1 MAARRDLGAS
11 LGART
16 DGVTTR
22 FALYATTARS
32 CAVRLFDE
40 RGGVLATLPML
51 SLGDGLFELVTAAA
65 PAGSL
70 YKFVLDERELPDP
83 YARSLPQGVHG
94 PARVEASRYAWRHG
108 PGVHRPLGEQVI
120 YELHVGAFT
129 PEGTWRAAASR
140 LPSLRD
146 LGVTTVE
153 LMPVA
158 AFAGERGWGY
168 DGVAPF
174 APHAPYG
181 TPDELR
187 ALVDEAHGLGLGV
200 LLDVVYNHLGPAGN
214 YLPAYSP
221 GYLTAEGVAL
231 WGDAPD
237 CGRDPMRSLVLD
249 NARYWL
255 EEFRFDGLRIDA
267 AHAIVDASPRHVL
280 RDLVAM
286 ARALPTGRTLIA
298 EDDRNDPDL
307 VAVTGL
313 DGLWADDFHHAVR
326 VTLTRERDGY
336 YAAYEPGVEGVARAI
351 NSGWI
356 YEGQPNPLTGR
367 SRGKPAPGLDASAF
381 VYCIQN
387 HDQVGNRALGERLDA
402 AVSADAYRM
411 ASALLLFLPMTPL
424 LFMGQEWAASTPF
437 LYFTD
442 HDPELGA
449 KVSAG
454 RREEFKRF
462 RAFADPTARARIP
475 DPQDP
480 ETFERSRL
488 RWEERDRGEHARTL
502 RLYRD
507 LLSLRRGDPVL
518 RVSTREGLR
527 AEAEGSV
534 LRVIRAS
541 GRDERVL
548 LANFSDRRAELGP
561 LRPPGSRVLLSTTDP
576 GADGLAPWSAMVLAR
591 GAVEAGARLPARGTR
606 PKSAG
611 GA

>member
-1 MAARRDLGAS
+1 MPTRSDLGAS
-11 LGART
+11 LGARVE
-16 DGVTTR
+16 GESTR
-22 FALYATTARS
+22 FALYATTASS

-40 RGGVLATLPML
+40 RGGVLATLPMEPR
-51 SLGDGLFELVTAAA
+51 GDGLFELVTAEAS
-65 PAGSL
+65 AGSL
-70 YKFVLDERELPDP
+70 YKFVLDDRELPDP

-129 PEGTWRAAASR
+129 PEGTWAAAVER

-174 APHAPYG
+174 APFA

-200 LLDVVYNHLGPAGN
+200 LLDVVYNHLGPSGN

-221 GYLTAEGVAL
+221 GYFTAEGGAL

-267 AHAIVDASPRHVL
+267 AHAIVDDPSWPVL
-280 RDLVAM
+280 RELVAM
-286 ARALPTGRTLIA
+286 ARSLPTGKTLIA
-298 EDDRNDPDL
+298 EDDRNEPDL
-307 VAVTGL
+307 VSVTGL
-313 DGLWADDFHHAVR
+313 DGVWADDFHHAVR
-326 VTLTRERDGY
+326 VTLTGERDGY
-336 YAAYEPGVEGVARAI
+336 YAAYEPGVESIARAI

-356 YEGQPNPLTGR
+356 YQGQPTPLTGLP
-367 SRGKPAPGLDASAF
+367 RGKPAPHLDASAF

-402 AVSADAYRM
+402 AVSIDAYRM

-442 HDPELGA
+442 HEPELGA

-462 RAFADPTARARIP
+462 RAFADPEARERIP
-475 DPQDP
+475 DPQDR

-488 RWEERDRGEHARTL
+488 RWEERAQGEHARTL
-502 RLYRD
+502 ALYRE
-507 LLSLRRGDPVL
+507 LLSLRRHDPVL

-534 LRVIRAS
+534 LRVTRAL
-541 GRDERVL
+541 GGEERVL
-548 LANFSDRRAELGP
+548 VANFSDGRAELGP
-561 LRPPGSRVLLSTTDP
+561 PESRVLLSTAER
-576 GADGLAPWSAMVLAR
+576 GVEGVAPWSAVVLAR
-591 GAVEAGARLPARGTR
+591 EA
-606 PKSAG
+606 SAG
-611 GA
+611 T

>member
-1 MAARRDLGAS
+1 MPARSDLGAS

-16 DGVTTR
+16 DGAATR
-22 FALYATTARS
+22 FALYATSARS

-40 RGGVLATLPML
+40 GGGVLATLPMHP
-51 SLGDGLFELVTAAA
+51 LGEGLFELVTAEAR
-65 PAGSL
+65 AGSL

-120 YELHVGAFT
+120 YELHVGTFT

-140 LPSLRD
+140 LPSLRE
-146 LGVTTVE
+146 LGLTTVE

-158 AFAGERGWGY
+158 AFAGARGWGY

-174 APHAPYG
+174 APFAPYG

-221 GYLTAEGVAL
+221 GYLTSGEGAL

-237 CGRDPMRSLVLD
+237 CGRDPMRALVLD
-249 NARYWL
+249 NAHYWL

-267 AHAIVDASPRHVL
+267 AHAIVDASSRHVL
-280 RDLVAM
+280 RDLVDM
-286 ARALPTGRTLIA
+286 ARSLPTGKTIIA
-298 EDDRNDPDL
+298 EDDRNDPAL
-307 VAVTGL
+307 VSATGL

-326 VTLTRERDGY
+326 VTLTGESDGY
-336 YAAYEPGVEGVARAI
+336 YAAYEPGVESIARAI

-356 YEGQPNPLTGR
+356 YQGQPNPLTGR
-367 SRGKPAPGLDASAF
+367 PRGRPASGLDAPAF

-387 HDQVGNRALGERLDA
+387 HDQVGNRALGERLTA
-402 AVSADAYRM
+402 AVSIDAWRM

-424 LFMGQEWAASTPF
+424 IFMGQEWAASTPF

-454 RREEFKRF
+454 RREEFKHF
-462 RAFADPTARARIP
+462 RAFADPLARERIP

-502 RLYRD
+502 RLYRE
-507 LLSLRRGDPVL
+507 LLALRRSDPVL

-527 AEAEGSV
+527 AGVEGSV
-534 LRVIRAS
+534 LRVIRAV
-541 GRDERVL
+541 GGAERVL
-548 LANFSDRRAELGP
+548 LANFSDQRVELDP
-561 LRPPGSRVLLSTTDP
+561 LRPDGSSVLLSTGEP
-576 GADGLAPWSAMVLAR
+576 GAEGLAPWSAVVLAR
-591 GAVEAGARLPARGTR
+591 GG
-606 PKSAG
+606 
-611 GA
+611 

>member
-1 MAARRDLGAS
+1 MPARSDLGAS

-16 DGVTTR
+16 DGAATR
-22 FALYATTARS
+22 FALYATSARS

-40 RGGVLATLPML
+40 GGGVLATLPMHP
-51 SLGDGLFELVTAAA
+51 LGEGLFELVTAEAR
-65 PAGSL
+65 AGSL

-120 YELHVGAFT
+120 YELHVGTFT

-140 LPSLRD
+140 LPSLRE
-146 LGVTTVE
+146 LGLTTVE

-158 AFAGERGWGY
+158 AFAGARGWGY

-174 APHAPYG
+174 APFAPYG

-221 GYLTAEGVAL
+221 GYLTSGEGAL

-237 CGRDPMRSLVLD
+237 CARDPMRALVLD

-267 AHAIVDASPRHVL
+267 AHAIVDASSRHVL
-280 RDLVAM
+280 RDLVDM
-286 ARALPTGRTLIA
+286 ARSLPTGKTIIA
-298 EDDRNDPDL
+298 EDDRNDPAL
-307 VAVTGL
+307 VSATGL

-326 VTLTRERDGY
+326 VTLTGESDGY
-336 YAAYEPGVEGVARAI
+336 YAAYEPGVESIARAI

-356 YEGQPNPLTGR
+356 YQGQPNPLTGR
-367 SRGKPAPGLDASAF
+367 PRGRPASGLDAPAF

-387 HDQVGNRALGERLDA
+387 HDQVGNRALGERLTA
-402 AVSADAYRM
+402 AVSIDAWRM

-424 LFMGQEWAASTPF
+424 IFMGQEWAASTPF

-454 RREEFKRF
+454 RREEFKHF
-462 RAFADPTARARIP
+462 RAFADPLARERIP

-502 RLYRD
+502 RLYRE
-507 LLSLRRGDPVL
+507 LLALRRSDPVL

-527 AEAEGSV
+527 AGVEGSV
-534 LRVIRAS
+534 LRVIRAV
-541 GRDERVL
+541 GGAERVL
-548 LANFSDRRAELGP
+548 LANFSDQRVELDP
-561 LRPPGSRVLLSTTDP
+561 LRPDGSSVLLSTGEP
-576 GADGLAPWSAMVLAR
+576 GAEGLAPWSAVVLAR
-591 GAVEAGARLPARGTR
+591 GG
-606 PKSAG
+606 
-611 GA
+611 

>member
-1 MAARRDLGAS
+1 MPSRTDLGAS
-11 LGART
+11 LGARFE
-16 DGVTTR
+16 GESAR

-32 CAVRLFDE
+32 CSVRLFDE
-40 RGGVLATLPML
+40 RGGVLATLPMEPR
-51 SLGDGLFELVTAAA
+51 GDGLFELVTAEAS
-65 PAGSL
+65 AGSL
-70 YKFVLDERELPDP
+70 YRFVLDDRELPDP
-83 YARSLPQGVHG
+83 YARSLPYGVHG

-129 PEGTWRAAASR
+129 PEGTWAAAASR
-140 LPSLRD
+140 LPSLRE

-174 APHAPYG
+174 APFAPYG

-200 LLDVVYNHLGPAGN
+200 LLDVVYNHLGPSGN

-221 GYLTAEGVAL
+221 GYFTREGGAL

-267 AHAIVDASPRHVL
+267 AHAIVDDPSRPVL
-280 RDLVAM
+280 RELVAM
-286 ARALPTGRTLIA
+286 ARSLPTGKTLIA

-313 DGLWADDFHHAVR
+313 DGVWADDFHHAVR
-326 VTLTRERDGY
+326 VTLTGERDGY
-336 YAAYEPGVEGVARAI
+336 YAAYEPDVEAIARAI

-356 YEGQPNPLTGR
+356 YQGQPTPLTGLP
-367 SRGKPAPGLDASAF
+367 RGKPAPHLAASAF
-381 VYCIQN
+381 VYCLQN
-387 HDQVGNRALGERLDA
+387 HDQVGNRAMGERLSA
-402 AVSADAYRM
+402 AVSIDAYRM
-411 ASALLLFLPMTPL
+411 ASAVLLFLPMTPL

-449 KVSAG
+449 RVSAG

-462 RAFADPTARARIP
+462 RAFADPEARERIP
-475 DPQDP
+475 DPQDRA
-480 ETFERSRL
+480 TFERSRL

-502 RLYRD
+502 RLYRE
-507 LLSLRRGDPVL
+507 LLSLRRDDPVL
-518 RVSTREGLR
+518 KVSAREGLR
-527 AEAEGSV
+527 AEVVGSV
-534 LRVIRAS
+534 LRVIREV
-541 GRDERVL
+541 GGEERVL
-548 LANFSDRRAELGP
+548 LANFSDRRAGLES
-561 LRPPGSRVLLSTTDP
+561 LRPPDSRVLLSTADP
-576 GADGLAPWSAMVLAR
+576 GADGLGPWSTLVLAR
-591 GAVEAGARLPARGTR
+591 ARVSVAPPAPAGRA
-606 PKSAG
+606 
-611 GA
+611 

>member
-1 MAARRDLGAS
+1 VPARSDLGAS

-16 DGVTTR
+16 DGAATR
-22 FALYATTARS
+22 FALYATSASS

-40 RGGVLATLPML
+40 GGGVLATLPMHP
-51 SLGDGLFELVTAAA
+51 LGEGLFELVTAEAR
-65 PAGSL
+65 AGSL

-120 YELHVGAFT
+120 YELHVGTFT

-158 AFAGERGWGY
+158 AFAGARGWGY

-174 APHAPYG
+174 APFAPYG

-221 GYLTAEGVAL
+221 GYLTSGEGAL

-267 AHAIVDASPRHVL
+267 AHAIVDASSRHVL
-280 RDLVAM
+280 RDLVDM
-286 ARALPTGRTLIA
+286 ARSLPTGKTIIA
-298 EDDRNDPDL
+298 EDDRNDPGL
-307 VAVTGL
+307 VSVTGL

-326 VTLTRERDGY
+326 VTLTGESDGY
-336 YAAYEPGVEGVARAI
+336 YAAYEPGVESIARAI

-356 YEGQPNPLTGR
+356 YQGQPNPLTNRPRGR
-367 SRGKPAPGLDASAF
+367 PASGLDAPAF

-387 HDQVGNRALGERLDA
+387 HDQVGNRALGERLTA
-402 AVSADAYRM
+402 AVSIDAWRM

-424 LFMGQEWAASTPF
+424 IFMGQEWAASTPF

-454 RREEFKRF
+454 RREEFKHF
-462 RAFADPTARARIP
+462 RAFADPLARERIP

-488 RWEERDRGEHARTL
+488 RWEERDRGEHARTF
-502 RLYRD
+502 RLYRE
-507 LLSLRRGDPVL
+507 LLSLRRSDPVL
-518 RVSTREGLR
+518 RVCTREGLR
-527 AEAEGSV
+527 AGVEGSV
-534 LRVIRAS
+534 LRVIRAV
-541 GRDERVL
+541 GGAERVL
-548 LANFSDRRAELGP
+548 LANFSDQRVELDP
-561 LRPPGSRVLLSTTDP
+561 LRPDGSSVLLSTGEP
-576 GADGLAPWSAMVLAR
+576 GAEGLAPWSAVVLAR
-591 GAVEAGARLPARGTR
+591 GG
-606 PKSAG
+606 
-611 GA
+611 